1 MPTSQKVQVSFEAKP
16 FCPSSIGKST
26 RFGPMGLCNPLY
38 NFATTFVW
46 LFCAPWKS
54 AIKCSRRIGFPLA
67 TSTISNVVLQSCSSK
82 LICIRVVHLWI
93 DLGGVVIM
101 WGFVPTCGLNRF
113 FNPPCKVPFNDPQ
126 KRTIVSSGRSG
137 WRNIKALSWCLQK
150 CFHVVHWHIY
160 NVLTMMLGCGWCIVD
175 GFFFSDMT
183 CVKPPS

>member
-1 MPTSQKVQVSFEAKP
+1 
-16 FCPSSIGKST
+16 
-26 RFGPMGLCNPLY
+26 
-38 NFATTFVW
+38 